1 MTRTATLLWF
11 TCAVAASAAA
21 QAEGYRDPTRP
32 PVASGRAVAAR
43 APAGLQFGGV
53 VIGGDRRVAL
63 LNGRAVQAGDE
74 VGGVKVIE
82 VLPDGVRVSRAGR
95 IEVLRLARGA
105 PPVKTA
111 AKEKLR

>member
-1 MTRTATLLWF
+1 MTRAAALLWLA
-11 TCAVAASAAA
+11 CAVAASAAA
-21 QAEGYRDPTRP
+21 RADGYRDPTRP
-32 PVASGRAVAAR
+32 PVASGRAVAAT

-53 VIGGDRRVAL
+53 IINGDRRVAL

-74 VGGVKVIE
+74 VGGVRVIE
-82 VLPDGVRVSRAGR
+82 VLSDGVRVSRAGR

-111 AKEKLR
+111 AKEKLQ